1 MTRALIVLLL
11 ALPGL
16 QDDKVAPLAKE
27 LESSDL
33 RRVYHAVADLAAL
46 GDAALPA
53 VEARAKDAKGRVR
66 DYLALAADEIRAAGT
81 GSGPGPAR
89 RFSMKAADRNVVELL
104 NDLRAKTGV
113 ALSLENLQGEEKLPD
128 AAVDIHDATM
138 LEAFDAIC
146 HAGNVTVTME
156 NGQFMLYQGDYQ
168 DLPRFFY
175 SHYFFRLG
183 NYVLMKTATFRKP
196 AVQSF
201 KIQMEMLWDPA
212 AAPCKFNPPVLIEA
226 VDDRGKSL
234 LLPPPPPK
242 KKDAKPPD
250 PMEDIEQESTTYLEL
265 VPPTPGAQKIAVLR
279 GYAPVSLPKT
289 RATVSF
295 AEAPKKDGAPEEAH
309 AGLEGMVRKTGDFTV
324 KISKIEAAMFRI
336 GVEVSSTKMKPD
348 EIAKLPFLAGVALKG
363 GDLGRTYVSL
373 WSMKE
378 DVAELMISFQPLHL
392 KEPLILRADDRPA
405 PPPVIEKLDLSI
417 VTSVQERRVP
427 FEFHDLK
434 IK

>member
-1 MTRALIVLLL
+1 MMTRALLLL
-11 ALPGL
+11 VFAVPVL
-16 QDDKVAPLAKE
+16 QDDKVAPLVKE
-27 LESSDL
+27 LESTEL

-46 GDAALPA
+46 GEAALPS
-53 VEARAKDAKGRVR
+53 VEAAAREAKGRTR
-66 DYLALAADEIRAAGT
+66 EYLTLAAEEIRSAQAT
-81 GSGPGPAR
+81 GIVPPKRISL
-89 RFSMKAADRNVVELL
+89 KAADRNVVELL

-128 AAVDIHDATM
+128 AAVDIKDCTM

-175 SHYFFRLG
+175 SQYFFRLG

-212 AAPCKFNPPVLIEA
+212 AAPCRFSPPVVVEA
-226 VDDRGKSL
+226 VDDRGKNL
-234 LLPPPPPK
+234 LIPPAK
-242 KKDAKPPD
+242 KKDVKTPPD
-250 PMEDIEQESTTYLEL
+250 PEDEDGQEAMSFLEL
-265 VPPTPGAQKIAVLR
+265 QPPTPGAQKIAVLR
-279 GYAPVSLPKT
+279 GFAPISLPKT
-289 RATVSF
+289 KATVSF
-295 AEAPKKDGAPEEAH
+295 SEPPRKEGGPDEGH
-309 AGLEGMVRKTGDFTV
+309 ASFEGQIRKVGDFTV
-324 KISKIEAAMFRI
+324 KISKVEAAMFRI
-336 GVEVSSTKMKPD
+336 GVEISSTKMKPD
-348 EIAKLPFLAGVALKG
+348 EIARLPFLAGVALKG

-373 WSMKE
+373 WSMKD
-378 DVAELMISFQPLHL
+378 DVAELMVSFQPLHL
-392 KEPLILRADDRPA
+392 KEPLIRLNEDRPA

-417 VTSVQERRVP
+417 VTAVQERRIP
-427 FEFHDLK
+427 FEFRDLK